1 MTELLEKNLVGFK
14 VHSVNKILFC
24 STGAIT
30 SDKQ

>member
-1 MTELLEKNLVGFK
+1 MTELLEKKSFGFK

-30 SDKQ
+30 SEKQ